1 MGVYKQDR
9 AAEDIK
15 REITAV
21 VRELKDPRIAEH
33 IITVARCEVAH
44 DLSFVKVYVSA
55 FEGIDVAKSAVKALT
70 NASGYIRREVGNRLR
85 LRKAPELRFI
95 ADNSIEYGMEIAKKL
110 ETLVKPEQEEDV

>member
-15 REITAV
+15 REIAAV
-21 VRELKDPRIAEH
+21 LRELKDPRVADRM
-33 IITVARCEVAH
+33 ITVARCEVAH

-55 FEGIDVAKSAVKALT
+55 FEGIEVSREAVKALT
-70 NASGYIRREVGNRLR
+70 NAQGFIRREVGSRLR

-95 ADNSIEYGMEIAKKL
+95 ADDSIEHGMEIAKKL
-110 ETLVKPEQEEDV
+110 ETLIKPLQEEE